1 MGLQTVRVTH
11 WVDIHAPRA
20 EVFDL
25 VVDLERRMQLSP
37 LWGIAKAQNP
47 SHDYPCEGSSY
58 EVEIPE
64 NEGFCFKTIITAF
77 LPLKKLAYKSLFKN
91 NARVTWHFQDIP
103 QGTRLIYTE
112 EFLAEESSSKALRES
127 VFKIVNDWLTN
138 LRRYAEL
145 REGWKKRLVKRLV
158 DRFYLKLQPD
168 QRRTVTTILYF
179 QAIGT
184 ITFVMAALAAGL
196 ASLFL

>member
-11 WVDIHAPRA
+11 WVDIQAPRS

-25 VVDLERRMQLSP
+25 IIDLERRTQLSP
-37 LWGIAKAQNP
+37 LWGITRTKSLTQ
-47 SHDYPCEGSSY
+47 DYPREGSSY
-58 EVEIPE
+58 KMEIPE
-64 NEGFCFKTIITAF
+64 KEGSTFETIVTAF
-77 LPLKKLAYKSLFKN
+77 LPLKKLAYKSFFEHISW
-91 NARVTWHFQDIP
+91 VTWNFQDVP

-112 EFLAEESSSKALRES
+112 EFQAEESSSEDLRQS
-127 VFKIVNDWLTN
+127 VHKIVSEWLTN

-145 REGWKKRLVKRLV
+145 REGWKKRLIKRLV

-168 QRRTVTTILYF
+168 QRRTVTMILYLH
-179 QAIGT
+179 AIGT